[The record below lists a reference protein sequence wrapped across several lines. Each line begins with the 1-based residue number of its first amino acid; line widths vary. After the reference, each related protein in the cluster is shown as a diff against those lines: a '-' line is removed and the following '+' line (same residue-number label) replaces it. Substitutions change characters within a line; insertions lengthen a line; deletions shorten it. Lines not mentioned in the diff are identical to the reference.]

1 MGRIRP
7 EDQERITFLEEVSA
21 REDSGLGSD
30 YILDDPPPRSRWRR
44 FAVDRRRSATKLD
57 SGDKRFAELR
67 EDIKGAR
74 GELHDMRGDVSR
86 ILGILEKRK
95 D

>member
-1 MGRIRP
+1 MSELIA
-7 EDQERITFLEEVSA
+7 FLEEVA
-21 REDSGLGSD
+21 LLLIAGLGALVFD
-30 YILDDPPPRSRWRR
+30 VYRR
-44 FAVDRRRSATKLD
+44 IVAHSLLIVAITTKLD

-86 ILGILEKRK
+86 ILGILENRK

>member
-1 MGRIRP
+1 MS
-7 EDQERITFLEEVSA
+7 ELITFLEEVA
-21 REDSGLGSD
+21 LLLIAGLGALIID
-30 YILDDPPPRSRWRR
+30 VYRR
-44 FAVDRRRSATKLD
+44 IVAHSLLIVEITTKLD

>member
-1 MGRIRP
+1 MS
-7 EDQERITFLEEVSA
+7 ELITFLEEVA
-21 REDSGLGSD
+21 LLLIAGLGALIVD
-30 YILDDPPPRSRWRR
+30 VYRR
-44 FAVDRRRSATKLD
+44 IVAHSLLIVEIKTKLD